1 MSSAYQQRWLLR
13 MLFDPTLLDR
23 IVSGDVVPEEWS
35 TLSSE
40 EQEELRSIDP
50 RVLRTDPHRQAR
62 HLQGMLA
69 EFPLSVLYLGNGKP
83 WKYLQFYTVPDF
95 HTAVH
100 QWTSQLDAFAGFLRR
115 EAPPEMDSLLN
126 LEIAI
131 SQSRRDL
138 ARTPFIP
145 DGMVQLAP
153 GVSCVQGPENLGMQ
167 YHQTLEE
174 EGLKLESPLDRL
186 TRPPRSHWNAPV
198 QATDWVLIHCQTASG
213 VILEDLP
220 RELGEL
226 LQAVVTPQER
236 AKWMDLARQLG
247 ADSDLE
253 AQELLADLV
262 EDGLMLAPL

>member
-1 MSSAYQQRWLLR
+1 MSSAYLQRWLLR

-23 IVSGDVVPEEWS
+23 IVSEDVTPEEWS
-35 TLSSE
+35 TLSLE

-62 HLQGMLA
+62 HLQAMLA
-69 EFPLSVLYLGNGKP
+69 EFPLSVLYLGKGQP
-83 WKYLQFYTVPDF
+83 WKYLQFYTDPAF

-115 EAPPEMDSLLN
+115 DAPTELASLLN
-126 LEIAI
+126 LEVAI
-131 SQSRRDL
+131 SRSRRDL
-138 ARTPFIP
+138 ARTPVIA

-153 GVSCVQGPENLGMQ
+153 GISCLRGPENLGMQ

-186 TRPPRSHWNAPV
+186 TQPPRSHWNAPV
-198 QATDWVLIHCQTASG
+198 HSSDWVLIHCQIASG
-213 VILEDLP
+213 VVLEDLP

-226 LQAVVTPQER
+226 LQAVVTPQDR
-236 AKWMDLARQLG
+236 AKWNHLARQLG

-262 EDGLMLAPL
+262 EDGLILAPL